1 MSIVAALTEI
11 GEGLASTLT
20 KIISSIGDVFFT
32 QAADGGAITLKPLG
46 YIALIGLAL
55 SLVYFAINF
64 VMRLVKARR

>member
-1 MSIVAALTEI
+1 MSIVTALTEI
-11 GEGLASTLT
+11 GQGVASALT
-20 KIISSIGDVFFT
+20 SILTSVSGVFFKT
-32 QAADGGAITLKPLG
+32 GEGGAITLKPLG

>member
-1 MSIVAALTEI
+1 MSIVNALTEI
-11 GEGLASTLT
+11 GQGLASTLT
-20 KIISSIGDVFFT
+20 TIIASISSVFFKT
-32 QAADGGAITLKPLG
+32 GEAGAITLKPLG

>member
-1 MSIVAALTEI
+1 MSIVNALTEI
-11 GEGLASTLT
+11 GQGLASTLT
-20 KIISSIGDVFFT
+20 TIITSISNVFFAT
-32 QAADGGAITLKPLG
+32 GEQGAITLKPLG

>member
-1 MSIVAALTEI
+1 MSIVNALTEI

-20 KIISSIGDVFFT
+20 TVIGSISSVFFST
-32 QAADGGAITLKPLG
+32 GAEGAIELKPLG

>member
-1 MSIVAALTEI
+1 MSIVNALTEI
-11 GEGLASTLT
+11 GQGLANTLST
-20 KIISSIGDVFFT
+20 IIGSISGVFFST
-32 QAADGGAITLKPLG
+32 GAEGAITLKPLG

>member
-1 MSIVAALTEI
+1 MSIVNALTEI
-11 GEGLASTLT
+11 GQGLAGTLT
-20 KIISSIGDVFFT
+20 TIITSISGVFFKT
-32 QAADGGAITLKPLG
+32 GEAGAITLNPLG

>member
-1 MSIVAALTEI
+1 MSIVNALTEI
-11 GEGLASTLT
+11 GQGLANTIT
-20 KIISSIGDVFFT
+20 TIITSISGVFFT
-32 QAADGGAITLKPLG
+32 TGEQGAITLKPLG

>member
-1 MSIVAALTEI
+1 MSIVNALTEI
-11 GEGLASTLT
+11 GQGLASTL
-20 KIISSIGDVFFT
+20 SSIIGSISGVFFST
-32 QAADGGAITLKPLG
+32 GAEGAIELKPLG

>member
-1 MSIVAALTEI
+1 MSIVNALTEI
-11 GEGLASTLT
+11 GQGLASTLT
-20 KIISSIGDVFFT
+20 TIITSISSVFFKT
-32 QAADGGAITLKPLG
+32 GEAGAITLNPLG

>member
-1 MSIVAALTEI
+1 MSIVNALTEI
-11 GEGLASTLT
+11 GQGLASTLST
-20 KIISSIGDVFFT
+20 IIGSISGVFFST
-32 QAADGGAITLKPLG
+32 SAEGAIELKPLC

>member
-1 MSIVAALTEI
+1 MSIVNALTEI
-11 GEGLASTLT
+11 GQGIATTLST
-20 KIISSIGDVFFT
+20 IITSISGVFFAT
-32 QAADGGAITLKPLG
+32 GAEGAIELKPLG

>member
-1 MSIVAALTEI
+1 MSIVNALTEI
-11 GEGLASTLT
+11 GQGLASTLT
-20 KIISSIGDVFFT
+20 TIITSISGVFFKT
-32 QAADGGAITLKPLG
+32 GESGAITLNPLG

>member
-1 MSIVAALTEI
+1 MSIVNALTEI
-11 GEGLASTLT
+11 GQGLASTLSG
-20 KIISSIGDVFFT
+20 IIGSISGVFFAT
-32 QAADGGAITLKPLG
+32 GAGGAIELKPLG

>member
-1 MSIVAALTEI
+1 MSIVNALTEI
-11 GEGLASTLT
+11 GQGLASTLT
-20 KIISSIGDVFFT
+20 TIITSISGVFFKT
-32 QAADGGAITLKPLG
+32 GEAGAITLNPLG

>member
-1 MSIVAALTEI
+1 MSIVNALTEI
-11 GEGLASTLT
+11 GQGLASTLST
-20 KIISSIGDVFFT
+20 IIGSISGVFFST
-32 QAADGGAITLKPLG
+32 SAEGAIELKPLG

>member
-1 MSIVAALTEI
+1 MSIVNALTEI
-11 GEGLASTLT
+11 GQGLATTLT
-20 KIISSIGDVFFT
+20 NIITNISAVFFAT
-32 QAADGGAITLKPLG
+32 GEQGAITLKPLG

>member
-1 MSIVAALTEI
+1 MSIVNALTEI
-11 GEGLASTLT
+11 GQGLASTLT
-20 KIISSIGDVFFT
+20 AIIGSISGVFFE
-32 QAADGGAITLKPLG
+32 AGAEGAITLKPLG

>member
-1 MSIVAALTEI
+1 MSIVNALTEI
-11 GEGLASTLT
+11 GQGLANTLST
-20 KIISSIGDVFFT
+20 IISSISGVFFST
-32 QAADGGAITLKPLG
+32 GEQGAITLKPLG

>member
-1 MSIVAALTEI
+1 MSIVNALTEI
-11 GEGLASTLT
+11 GQGLASTLST
-20 KIISSIGDVFFT
+20 IITSISGVFFST
-32 QAADGGAITLKPLG
+32 SAEGAIELKPLG

>member
-1 MSIVAALTEI
+1 MSIVNALTEI
-11 GEGLASTLT
+11 GQGLASTLAT
-20 KIISSIGDVFFT
+20 IIGSISGVFFAT
-32 QAADGGAITLKPLG
+32 GAEGAIELKPLG